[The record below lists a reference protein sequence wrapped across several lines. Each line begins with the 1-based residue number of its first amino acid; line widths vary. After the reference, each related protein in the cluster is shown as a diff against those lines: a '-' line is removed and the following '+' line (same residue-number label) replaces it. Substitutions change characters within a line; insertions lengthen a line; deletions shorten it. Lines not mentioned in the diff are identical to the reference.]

1 MPTTIRYRFGHFELQ
16 PGERRLLAAGTT
28 VALEPRAFNLLVA
41 LVEREGRLATKEY
54 LLEQAWPPGVIVEEN
69 ALHSQI
75 SALRKVL
82 GADAITTVTG
92 AGYRFA
98 LALVRNAEASASTP
112 GAAPRHNLVRQLTS
126 FVGRERQIADL
137 KELLRQTR
145 LLTLSG
151 AGGCGK
157 TRLALELAIQVS
169 DAYEHGVWLVELD
182 ALVDGQLVPQT
193 VADVLGLKERVG
205 ESFTQALLSHL
216 APKHL
221 LLVLDNAEHLL
232 AACAQLARTL
242 LQRCPQLTVLVT
254 SRERLGVLGELIYRV
269 PSLSVPNPNQKHVAE
284 T

>member
-41 LVEREGRLATKEY
+41 LVEREGRLAAKEY
-54 LLEQAWPPGVIVEEN
+54 LLERAWPPGVIVEEN

-98 LALVRNAEASASTP
+98 LAVLRPEEASASTTD
-112 GAAPRHNLVRQLTS
+112 ATPRHNLVRQLTS
-126 FVGRERQIADL
+126 FVGRDQQIADL
-137 KELLRQTR
+137 KELLRQTQ

-157 TRLALELAIQVS
+157 TRLALELAIQVY
-169 DAYEHGVWLVELD
+169 DGYDDGVWLVELD
-182 ALVDGQLVPQT
+182 ALADAQLVPQT
-193 VADVLGLKERVG
+193 VADVLGLKEQIG
-205 ESFTQALLSHL
+205 ESFTQTLLTHL
-216 APKHL
+216 AL
-221 LLVLDNAEHLL
+221 
-232 AACAQLARTL
+232 
-242 LQRCPQLTVLVT
+242 
-254 SRERLGVLGELIYRV
+254 
-269 PSLSVPNPNQKHVAE
+269 
-284 T
+284 